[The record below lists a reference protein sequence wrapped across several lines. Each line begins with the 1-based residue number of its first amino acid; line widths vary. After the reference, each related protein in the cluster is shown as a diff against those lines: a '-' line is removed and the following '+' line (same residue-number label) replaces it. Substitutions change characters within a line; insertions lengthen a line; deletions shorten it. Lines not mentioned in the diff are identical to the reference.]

1 MSTIRTFI
9 RLTGMR
15 RKEGLLRS
23 ARWAAGLLWRGQKTS
38 RRRAHAERRAE
49 GECAARQRL

>member
-15 RKEGLLRS
+15 RKEGLVLS
-23 ARWAAGLLWRGQKTS
+23 ARWAAGLIWNSHLS
-38 RRRAHAERRAE
+38 S
-49 GECAARQRL
+49 ARHTKR